1 MATALDAASAR
12 MACSIAKITDKLTV
26 SNVNTVACTMDV
38 LPVGALN
45 PGKKFSDYEI
55 DDEQM
60 AFLLEALKQCSPE
73 QSVRTAMAQ
82 WSKIPASTEIDP
94 VVGQLEGE
102 LLKIVGWDGKCMTD
116 GCCD

>member
-12 MACSIAKITDKLTV
+12 MACAIAKVTEKLTV
-26 SNVNTVACTMDV
+26 SNVDRAACTMDV
-38 LPVGALN
+38 LPIGALN

-60 AFLLEALKQCSPE
+60 PFVLEALKQCSPE
-73 QSVRTAMAQ
+73 QTVKTAISQ
-82 WSKIPASTEIDP
+82 WPKIPASTEIDP
-94 VVGQLEGE
+94 VVGELEAE
-102 LLKIVGWDGKCMTD
+102 LLKIVGWDGKCMAD